1 LAWNGYATC
10 PPLSRA
16 KALNSD
22 VYQAEVRA
30 AANIPNLRII
40 DMSDIICG
48 RDTCE
53 MEQGGIVKYR
63 DSDHLTSSYVKSLA
77 NALQTQLLGSR

>member
-1 LAWNGYATC
+1 LN
-10 PPLSRA
+10 RA

-22 VYQAEVRA
+22 VYQAEIRA

-40 DMSDIICG
+40 DMSDAICG

-53 MEQGGIVKYR
+53 MEQGDIVKYR
-63 DSDHLTSSYVKSLA
+63 DSDHLTSSYAESLTD
-77 NALQTQLLGSR
+77 ALQTRLLDNR